1 MYICR
6 RALLFW
12 KAGDLDLDLR
22 LQCQLRGMPRTL
34 ITSLTIVTRETSE
47 TSAEISRDKAAR
59 TLAHTVSI
67 IASPR
72 VPPSQAPRT

>member
-1 MYICR
+1 M
-6 RALLFW
+6 LFW

-22 LQCQLRGMPRTL
+22 LQCQLRDMPRTPIIS

>member
-1 MYICR
+1 MFTLFPIWGVCVGVNRGSY
-6 RALLFW
+6 AL
-12 KAGDLDLDLR
+12 
-22 LQCQLRGMPRTL
+22 
-34 ITSLTIVTRETSE
+34 TRETSE

>member
-1 MYICR
+1 MILESF
-6 RALLFW
+6 AVLE
-12 KAGDLDLDLR
+12 GGR
-22 LQCQLRGMPRTL
+22 LGRGFEVAVSVARMARTL
-34 ITSLTIVTRETSE
+34 TIGTRETSE